1 MTGVPRTY
9 QVYPYLDEG
18 CTLMSGTVRARGGGP
33 TNALRRMFPGKRPER
48 IYYLGNIPCQPEE
61 VIVTYGPLES
71 QGNRKVMYWGMIDEE
86 VGQ

>member
-18 CTLMSGTVRARGGGP
+18 CTLMSGTVR
-33 TNALRRMFPGKRPER
+33 RMFPGKRPER
-48 IYYLGNIPCQPEE
+48 IYYLGNLPCQPEE